1 MQPLEEKPVK
11 EVLVTMHSV
20 SYLFALT
27 ALASAIAWIY
37 FTSKAV
43 EEDQIGGSHGKG
55 KGGDSG
61 TGTVTE
67 TTESMFEGAVI
78 SLLLYLVFRHHFS
91 QSHM

>member
-11 EVLVTMHSV
+11 EVLTTMHTF

-43 EEDQIGGSHGKG
+43 ERDQIGGSDGRSGASHGG
-55 KGGDSG
+55 VVN
-61 TGTVTE
+61 TA
-67 TTESMFEGAVI
+67 ESMFEGAVI
-78 SLLLYLVFRHHFS
+78 SILLYLVFRHHFS
-91 QSHM
+91 ESHL